1 VQCARP
7 NGARAATME
16 SISIIPLV
24 EEWLAQSTG
33 IFGITRQLRKT
44 EGTVAVGGILF
55 GLEASKCALRSPM
68 D

>member
-1 VQCARP
+1 
-7 NGARAATME
+7 ME

-33 IFGITRQLRKT
+33 IFWNNPATPQT
-44 EGTVAVGGILF
+44 EGTLAVGGILF